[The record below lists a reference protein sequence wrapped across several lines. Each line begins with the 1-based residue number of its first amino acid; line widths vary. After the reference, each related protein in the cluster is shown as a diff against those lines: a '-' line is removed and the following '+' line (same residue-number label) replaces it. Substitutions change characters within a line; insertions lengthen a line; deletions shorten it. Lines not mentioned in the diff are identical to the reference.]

1 LIGDSAMELVLFG
14 CAGLI
19 VLVIAVLLGQHV
31 LSSRRGSG
39 GGRIYVDGYVIGL
52 NGSELQ
58 SIFQGMNADETLA
71 RSDLQRYVDAGK
83 TPPEP
88 IRQAAALAL
97 ISATRRWLAANPDI
111 AQAKGYPVP

>member
-1 LIGDSAMELVLFG
+1 MDLVLFG

-19 VLVIAVLLGQHV
+19 VLVLAVLLGQHV

-58 SIFQGMNADETLA
+58 SIFQRMNADETLA
-71 RSDLQRYVDAGK
+71 RSDLQRYIDAGK

-88 IRQAAALAL
+88 IRQAAAQAL
-97 ISATRRWLAANPDI
+97 VTATRRWLAANPDI
-111 AQAKGYPVP
+111 AQAKSYPVP